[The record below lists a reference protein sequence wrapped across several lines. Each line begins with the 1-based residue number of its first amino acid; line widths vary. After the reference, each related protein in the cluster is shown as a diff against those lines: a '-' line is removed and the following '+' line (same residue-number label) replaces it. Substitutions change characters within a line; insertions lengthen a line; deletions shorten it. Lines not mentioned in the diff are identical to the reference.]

1 MQSTSFQA
9 TIWQKLIKFDKEN
22 KFFKTKQTVLVALS
36 GGADSVAL
44 LHFACAL
51 GRKKQFRVCACHV
64 NHNLRPTAKRDEKLV
79 INLCKELNVPLI
91 VKKVAV
97 KNLAKKE
104 KLSLEHAARKLR
116 YKALE
121 EAAAKFKCKVIA
133 FAHHADDNVE
143 TFFLNMLRGTQL
155 KGLGGIPATRPLGTL
170 KIIRPFLC
178 LTKQEILEY
187 CAYHNLPF
195 ENDETNFDDIYTRN
209 FIRLN
214 LLPMLEEK
222 QPQIRKHILTLC
234 KQIQKLFEENK

>member
-9 TIWQKLIKFDKEN
+9 KIWQKLIKFDKEN
-22 KFFKTKQTVLVALS
+22 KFFKTKQNVLIALS

-51 GRKKQFRVCACHV
+51 AKKMQFKIYACHV
-64 NHNLRPTAKRDEKLV
+64 NHNLRSTAKRDENLV
-79 INLCKELNVPLI
+79 INLCKELNVPLL
-91 VKKVAV
+91 VKKIAV
-97 KNLAKKE
+97 KTFAKKE
-104 KLSLEHAARKLR
+104 KLSIEHAARKLR

-121 EAAAKFKCKVIA
+121 DAAKEFNCKVMA

-143 TFFLNMLRGTQL
+143 TFLLNLLRGTQL
-155 KGLGGIPATRPLGTL
+155 KGLGGIPAKRPFGEL

-178 LTKQEILEY
+178 LSKAEILEY
-187 CAYHNLPF
+187 CKYHNLPF

-214 LLPMLEEK
+214 LLPMLEKK

-234 KQIQKLFEENK
+234 AQVQKIFEGK

>member
-1 MQSTSFQA
+1 MQSTTFQA
-9 TIWQKLIKFDKEN
+9 KIWQKLIKFDKDN
-22 KFFKTKQTVLVALS
+22 KFFKTKQNVLVALS

-44 LHFACAL
+44 LHFACVLA
-51 GRKKQFRVCACHV
+51 KKMQFTVFACHV
-64 NHNLRPTAKRDEKLV
+64 NHNLRETAKRDEKLV
-79 INLCKELNVPLI
+79 KNLCKELNVPLI

-97 KNLAKKE
+97 KTLAKKE

-121 EAAAKFKCKVIA
+121 ESAKKFNTKVIA

-143 TFFLNMLRGTQL
+143 TFFLNILRGTQL
-155 KGLGGIPATRPLGTL
+155 KGLGGIPATRPFGNL

-187 CAYHNLPF
+187 CACHNLPY

-222 QPQIRKHILTLC
+222 QPQIRKHILEIC
-234 KQIQKLFEENK
+234 KQVQNLFEEK

>member
-9 TIWQKLIKFDKEN
+9 KIWQKLIKFDKEN
-22 KFFKTKQTVLVALS
+22 KFFKTKQNVLIALS

-51 GRKKQFRVCACHV
+51 GKKMQFKVYACHV
-64 NHNLRPTAKRDEKLV
+64 NHNLRTTAKRDENSV
-79 INLCKELNVPLI
+79 VNLCKELNVPLI

-97 KNLAKKE
+97 KTLAKKE

-121 EAAAKFKCKVIA
+121 EAAKTFNCKVLA

-143 TFFLNMLRGTQL
+143 TFLLNLLRGTQL
-155 KGLGGIPATRPLGTL
+155 KGLGGIPTTRPLGEL

-178 LTKQEILEY
+178 LSKKDILQY
-187 CAYHNLPF
+187 CTYHNLPF
-195 ENDETNFDDIYTRN
+195 ENDETNFDDVYTRN
-209 FIRLN
+209 FIRLK

-222 QPQIRKHILTLC
+222 QPQIRKHILALC
-234 KQIQKLFEENK
+234 EQVQKIFEEN

>member
-9 TIWQKLIKFDKEN
+9 KIWQKLIKFDKEN
-22 KFFKTKQTVLVALS
+22 NFFKTKQTVLIALS

-51 GRKKQFRVCACHV
+51 GKKKQFKVCACHV
-64 NHNLRPTAKRDEKLV
+64 NHNLRPTAKRDENLV

-97 KNLAKKE
+97 KTLAKKE

-121 EAAAKFKCKVIA
+121 ESAAKFNAKVIA

-143 TFFLNMLRGTQL
+143 TFFLNILRGTQL
-155 KGLGGIPATRPLGTL
+155 KGLGGIPATRPLGEL

-178 LTKQEILEY
+178 VTKKEILEY
-187 CAYHNLPF
+187 CTYHNLPF

-209 FIRLN
+209 FIRLK

-222 QPQIRKHILTLC
+222 QPQIRKHILEIS
-234 KQIQKLFEENK
+234 KQVQKIFEEE

>member
-9 TIWQKLIKFDKEN
+9 KIWQKLIKFDKEN
-22 KFFKTKQTVLVALS
+22 KFFKTKQNVLIALS

-51 GRKKQFRVCACHV
+51 AKKMQFKVYACHV
-64 NHNLRPTAKRDEKLV
+64 NHNLRTTAKRDENLV
-79 INLCKELNVPLI
+79 VNLCKELDIPLI

-97 KNLAKKE
+97 KTLAKKE

-121 EAAAKFKCKVIA
+121 EAAKKFNCKVLV

-143 TFFLNMLRGTQL
+143 TFLLNLLRGTQL
-155 KGLGGIPATRPLGTL
+155 KGLGGIPAARPFGGL

-178 LTKQEILEY
+178 LSKQEILEY
-187 CAYHNLPF
+187 CTCHNLPY

-214 LLPMLEEK
+214 LLPMLEKK
-222 QPQIRKHILTLC
+222 QPQIRKHILNLC
-234 KQIQKLFEENK
+234 KQVQNIFKEE

>member
-9 TIWQKLIKFDKEN
+9 KIWQKLIKFDKEN
-22 KFFKTKQTVLVALS
+22 NFFKTKQTVLVALS

-51 GRKKQFRVCACHV
+51 GKKKQFKVCACHV
-64 NHNLRPTAKRDEKLV
+64 NHNLRKTAKRDENLV
-79 INLCKELNVPLI
+79 INLCKELNVPLL

-97 KNLAKKE
+97 KTLAKKE

-121 EAAAKFKCKVIA
+121 DSAKEFNAKVIA

-143 TFFLNMLRGTQL
+143 TFFLNILRGTQL
-155 KGLGGIPATRPLGTL
+155 KGLGGIPATRPLGEF

-178 LTKQEILEY
+178 LTKQEILDY
-187 CAYHNLPF
+187 AAYHNLPF

-209 FIRLN
+209 FIRLK
-214 LLPMLEEK
+214 LLPMLEAK
-222 QPQIRKHILTLC
+222 QPQIRQHILNLC
-234 KQIQKLFEENK
+234 KQVQDIFKEK

>member
-9 TIWQKLIKFDKEN
+9 KIWQKLIKFDKEN
-22 KFFKTKQTVLVALS
+22 KFFKTKQNILIAVS

-51 GRKKQFRVCACHV
+51 AKKMQFKVYACHV
-64 NHNLRPTAKRDEKLV
+64 NHNLRPTAKRDENSV
-79 INLCKELNVPLI
+79 VNLCKELNVPLI

-97 KNLAKKE
+97 KTLAKKE

-121 EAAAKFKCKVIA
+121 EAAKKFNCKVLA

-143 TFFLNMLRGTQL
+143 TFLLNLLRGTQL
-155 KGLGGIPATRPLGTL
+155 KGLGGIPTTRPLDEL

-178 LTKQEILEY
+178 LSKKDILQY
-187 CAYHNLPF
+187 CTYHNLPF
-195 ENDETNFDDIYTRN
+195 ENDETNFDDVYTRN
-209 FIRLN
+209 FIRLK

-234 KQIQKLFEENK
+234 EQVQKIFEEN

>member
-1 MQSTSFQA
+1 MQSTAFQA
-9 TIWQKLIKFDKEN
+9 KIWQKLIKFDKEN
-22 KFFKTKQTVLVALS
+22 KFFKTKQNVLIALS

-51 GRKKQFRVCACHV
+51 AKKMQFKVYACHV
-64 NHNLRPTAKRDEKLV
+64 NHNLRTTAKRDENLV
-79 INLCKELNVPLI
+79 INLCKELNIPLT

-97 KNLAKKE
+97 KTLAKKE

-116 YKALE
+116 YQALE
-121 EAAAKFKCKVIA
+121 EAAKKFNCKVLA

-143 TFFLNMLRGTQL
+143 TFLLNLLRGTQL
-155 KGLGGIPATRPLGTL
+155 KGLGGIPVRRAFGELE
-170 KIIRPFLC
+170 IIRPFLC

-209 FIRLN
+209 FIRLKI
-214 LLPMLEEK
+214 LPMLEEK

-234 KQIQKLFEENK
+234 AQVQKIFKDK

>member
-9 TIWQKLIKFDKEN
+9 KIWQKLIKFDKEN
-22 KFFKTKQTVLVALS
+22 KFFKTKQNVLIALS

-51 GRKKQFRVCACHV
+51 GKKMQFKVYACHV
-64 NHNLRPTAKRDEKLV
+64 NHNLRTTAKRDENSV
-79 INLCKELNVPLI
+79 VNLCKELNVPLI

-97 KNLAKKE
+97 KTLAKKE

-121 EAAAKFKCKVIA
+121 EAAKKFNCKVLA

-143 TFFLNMLRGTQL
+143 TFLLNLLRGTQL
-155 KGLGGIPATRPLGTL
+155 KGLGGIPTTRPLGEL

-178 LTKQEILEY
+178 LSKKDILQY
-187 CAYHNLPF
+187 CTYHNLPF
-195 ENDETNFDDIYTRN
+195 ENDETNFDDVYTRN
-209 FIRLN
+209 FIRLK

-234 KQIQKLFEENK
+234 EQVQKIFEEN

>member
-9 TIWQKLIKFDKEN
+9 KIWQKLIKFDKEN
-22 KFFKTKQTVLVALS
+22 NFFKTKQTVLVAIS

-51 GRKKQFRVCACHV
+51 AKKKQFKVCACHI
-64 NHNLRPTAKRDEKLV
+64 NHNLRTTAKRDENLV
-79 INLCKELNVPLI
+79 INLCKELNVPLL

-97 KNLAKKE
+97 KTLAKKE

-121 EAAAKFKCKVIA
+121 EAAKEFNCKVIA
-133 FAHHADDNVE
+133 FAHHADDNIE
-143 TFFLNMLRGTQL
+143 TFFLNILRGTQL
-155 KGLGGIPATRPLGTL
+155 KGLGGIPAARPFGEL

-178 LTKQEILEY
+178 LNKAELLEY
-187 CAYHNLPF
+187 CKYHNLPF

-209 FIRLN
+209 FIRLK

-222 QPQIRKHILTLC
+222 QPQIRKHILSLC
-234 KQIQKLFEENK
+234 TQVQKISKEK

>member
-9 TIWQKLIKFDKEN
+9 KIWQKLIKFDREN
-22 KFFKTKQTVLVALS
+22 IFFKTKQTVLIALS

-51 GRKKQFRVCACHV
+51 GKKKQFKVCACHI
-64 NHNLRPTAKRDEKLV
+64 NHNLRSTAKRDENLVKKL
-79 INLCKELNVPLI
+79 CGELNIPLI
-91 VKKVAV
+91 IKRVSVKT
-97 KNLAKKE
+97 LAKKE

-121 EAAAKFKCKVIA
+121 DAAEKFKCKVVA

-143 TFFLNMLRGTQL
+143 TFFLNILRGTQL
-155 KGLGGIPATRPLGTL
+155 KGLGGIPAVRPLGEL

-178 LTKQEILEY
+178 LTKKEILEY
-187 CAYHNLPF
+187 CGYHNLPF
-195 ENDETNFDDIYTRN
+195 ENDETNFDDVYTRN

-222 QPQIRKHILTLC
+222 QPQIRQHILNLC
-234 KQIQKLFEENK
+234 KQVQDIFKDK

>member
-9 TIWQKLIKFDKEN
+9 KIWQKLIKFDKEN
-22 KFFKTKQTVLVALS
+22 NFFKTKQTVLIALS

-51 GRKKQFRVCACHV
+51 GKKKQFKVCACHV
-64 NHNLRPTAKRDEKLV
+64 NHNLRPTAKRDENLV

-91 VKKVAV
+91 VKKVTV
-97 KNLAKKE
+97 KPLAKKE

-121 EAAAKFKCKVIA
+121 ESAAKFNAKVIA

-143 TFFLNMLRGTQL
+143 TFFLNILRGTQL
-155 KGLGGIPATRPLGTL
+155 KGLGGIPATRPLGEL
-170 KIIRPFLC
+170 KIIRPFLSI
-178 LTKQEILEY
+178 TKQEILEY

-209 FIRLN
+209 FIRLK

-222 QPQIRKHILTLC
+222 QPQIRKHILEIC
-234 KQIQKLFEENK
+234 KQVQKILH

>member
-9 TIWQKLIKFDKEN
+9 KIWQKLIKFDKEN
-22 KFFKTKQTVLVALS
+22 NFFKTKQTVLIALS

-51 GRKKQFRVCACHV
+51 GKKKQFKVCACHV
-64 NHNLRPTAKRDEKLV
+64 NHNLRTTAKRDENLV

-97 KNLAKKE
+97 KTLAKKE

-116 YKALE
+116 YKVLE
-121 EAAAKFKCKVIA
+121 ESAAKFNAKVIA

-143 TFFLNMLRGTQL
+143 TFFLNILRGTQL
-155 KGLGGIPATRPLGTL
+155 KGLGGIPATRPLGEL

-178 LTKQEILEY
+178 ITKQEILEY
-187 CAYHNLPF
+187 CTYHNLPF

-209 FIRLN
+209 FIRLK
-214 LLPMLEEK
+214 LLPMLKEK
-222 QPQIRKHILTLC
+222 QPQIRKHILEIC
-234 KQIQKLFEENK
+234 KQVQKIFEEE

>member
-1 MQSTSFQA
+1 MQSTTFQA
-9 TIWQKLIKFDKEN
+9 KIWQKLIKFDKDN
-22 KFFKTKQTVLVALS
+22 NFFKTKQTVLIALS

-51 GRKKQFRVCACHV
+51 GKKKQFKVCACHV
-64 NHNLRPTAKRDEKLV
+64 NHNLRPTAKRDENLAV
-79 INLCKELNVPLI
+79 SLCKELGVPLI

-97 KNLAKKE
+97 KTLAKKE

-121 EAAAKFKCKVIA
+121 EAAQKYKAKVIA
-133 FAHHADDNVE
+133 FAHHADDNIE
-143 TFFLNMLRGTQL
+143 TFFLNILRGTQL
-155 KGLGGIPATRPLGTL
+155 KGLGGIPAARPFGDI

-178 LTKQEILEY
+178 LSKQEILDY

-209 FIRLN
+209 FIRLK

-222 QPQIRKHILTLC
+222 QPQIRKHILEIC
-234 KQIQKLFEENK
+234 KQVQKLFEEK

>member
-9 TIWQKLIKFDKEN
+9 KIWQKLIKFDKEN
-22 KFFKTKQTVLVALS
+22 NFFKTKQTVLIALS

-51 GRKKQFRVCACHV
+51 GKKKQFKVCACHV
-64 NHNLRPTAKRDEKLV
+64 NHNLRPTAKRDENLV
-79 INLCKELNVPLI
+79 IKLCKELGVPLI

-97 KNLAKKE
+97 KSLAKKE

-116 YKALE
+116 YKALQE
-121 EAAAKFKCKVIA
+121 TAKEFKAKVIA
-133 FAHHADDNVE
+133 FAHHADDNIE
-143 TFFLNMLRGTQL
+143 TFFLNILRGTQL
-155 KGLGGIPATRPLGTL
+155 KGLGGIPAARPFGDI

-178 LTKQEILEY
+178 LSKQEILDY

-209 FIRLN
+209 FIRLK

-222 QPQIRKHILTLC
+222 QPQIRKHILEIC
-234 KQIQKLFEENK
+234 KQVQKLFEEK

>member
-1 MQSTSFQA
+1 MQSTTFQEK
-9 TIWQKLIKFDKEN
+9 IWQKLIKFDKEN
-22 KFFKTKQTVLVALS
+22 NFFKTKQTVLVALS

-51 GRKKQFRVCACHV
+51 GKKKQFKVCACHI
-64 NHNLRPTAKRDEKLV
+64 NHNLRPTAKRDENLV
-79 INLCKELNVPLI
+79 INLCKELNVPLL

-97 KNLAKKE
+97 KTLAKKE

-121 EAAAKFKCKVIA
+121 EAAKEFNCKVIA

-143 TFFLNMLRGTQL
+143 TFFLNILRGTQL
-155 KGLGGIPATRPLGTL
+155 KGLSGIPATRPLGDL

-178 LTKQEILEY
+178 LSKQEILDY
-187 CAYHNLPF
+187 AAYHNLPF

-209 FIRLN
+209 FIRLK

-222 QPQIRKHILTLC
+222 QPQIRQHILNLC
-234 KQIQKLFEENK
+234 KQVQDVFKEN

>member
-1 MQSTSFQA
+1 MQSTTFQA
-9 TIWQKLIKFDKEN
+9 KIWQKLIKFDKDN
-22 KFFKTKQTVLVALS
+22 NFFKTKQTVLIALS

-51 GRKKQFRVCACHV
+51 GKKKQFKVCACHV
-64 NHNLRPTAKRDEKLV
+64 NHNLRPTAKRDENLV
-79 INLCKELNVPLI
+79 IKLCKELGVPLI

-97 KNLAKKE
+97 KTLAKKE

-121 EAAAKFKCKVIA
+121 EAAQKYKAKVIA
-133 FAHHADDNVE
+133 FAHHADDNIE
-143 TFFLNMLRGTQL
+143 TFFLNILRGTQL
-155 KGLGGIPATRPLGTL
+155 KGLGGIPVERPFGDI

-178 LTKQEILEY
+178 LSKQEILDY

-209 FIRLN
+209 FIRLK

-222 QPQIRKHILTLC
+222 QPQIRKHILEIC
-234 KQIQKLFEENK
+234 KQVQNLFEEK

>member
-1 MQSTSFQA
+1 MQSTTFQA
-9 TIWQKLIKFDKEN
+9 KIWQKLIKFDKDN
-22 KFFKTKQTVLVALS
+22 NFFKTKQTVLIALS

-51 GRKKQFRVCACHV
+51 GKKKQFKVCACHV
-64 NHNLRPTAKRDEKLV
+64 NHNLRPTAKRDENLAV
-79 INLCKELNVPLI
+79 SLCKELGVPLI

-97 KNLAKKE
+97 KSLAKKE

-116 YKALE
+116 YKALQE
-121 EAAAKFKCKVIA
+121 TTKEFKAKVIA
-133 FAHHADDNVE
+133 FAHHADDNIE
-143 TFFLNMLRGTQL
+143 TFFLNILRGTQL
-155 KGLGGIPATRPLGTL
+155 KGLGGIPAARPFGDI

-178 LTKQEILEY
+178 LSKQEILDY

-209 FIRLN
+209 FIRLK

-222 QPQIRKHILTLC
+222 QPQIRKHILEIC
-234 KQIQKLFEENK
+234 KQVQKLFEEK

>member
-9 TIWQKLIKFDKEN
+9 KIWQKLIKFDKQN
-22 KFFKTKQTVLVALS
+22 NFFKTKQTVVVALS

-51 GRKKQFRVCACHV
+51 GKKKQFKVCACHV
-64 NHNLRPTAKRDEKLV
+64 NHNLRPTAKRDENLV
-79 INLCKELNVPLI
+79 INLCKELDVPLL

-97 KNLAKKE
+97 KTLAKKE

-121 EAAAKFKCKVIA
+121 EACKKFNAKVLA
-133 FAHHADDNVE
+133 FAHHSDDNVE
-143 TFFLNMLRGTQL
+143 TFFLNLLRGTQL
-155 KGLGGIPATRPLGTL
+155 KGLGGIPAIRPLGEA

-187 CAYHNLPF
+187 CACHNLPY

-209 FIRLN
+209 FIRLK

-222 QPQIRKHILTLC
+222 QPQIRKHILEIC
-234 KQIQKLFEENK
+234 KQVQKILH

>member
-1 MQSTSFQA
+1 MQSTTFQA
-9 TIWQKLIKFDKEN
+9 KIWQKLIKFDKDN
-22 KFFKTKQTVLVALS
+22 NFFKTKQTVLIALS
-36 GGADSVAL
+36 GGVDSVAL

-51 GRKKQFRVCACHV
+51 GKKKQFKVCACHV
-64 NHNLRPTAKRDEKLV
+64 NHNLRPTAKRDENLV
-79 INLCKELNVPLI
+79 INLCKELGVPLI

-97 KNLAKKE
+97 KSLAKKE

-121 EAAAKFKCKVIA
+121 NAAKEFKAKVIA

-155 KGLGGIPATRPLGTL
+155 KGLGGIPPQRPFGEI

-178 LTKQEILEY
+178 LSKQEILDY

-209 FIRLN
+209 FIRLK

-222 QPQIRKHILTLC
+222 QPQIRKHILEIC
-234 KQIQKLFEENK
+234 KQVQKLFEEK

>member
-9 TIWQKLIKFDKEN
+9 KIWQKLIKFDKEN
-22 KFFKTKQTVLVALS
+22 NFFKTKQTVLVALS

-51 GRKKQFRVCACHV
+51 GKKRQFKVCACHI
-64 NHNLRPTAKRDEKLV
+64 NHNLRPTAKRDENLVKKL
-79 INLCKELNVPLI
+79 CEELNIPLI
-91 VKKVAV
+91 IKRVSVKT
-97 KNLAKKE
+97 LAKKE

-121 EAAAKFKCKVIA
+121 DAAEKIKCKVVA

-143 TFFLNMLRGTQL
+143 TFFLNLLRGTQL
-155 KGLGGIPATRPLGTL
+155 KGLGGIPAVRPFGEL

-178 LTKQEILEY
+178 LTKKEILEY
-187 CAYHNLPF
+187 CDYHNLPF
-195 ENDETNFDDIYTRN
+195 ENDETNFDDVYTRN

-222 QPQIRKHILTLC
+222 QPQIRQHILNLC
-234 KQIQKLFEENK
+234 KQMQDIFKDK

>member
-9 TIWQKLIKFDKEN
+9 KIWQKLIKFDREN
-22 KFFKTKQTVLVALS
+22 KFFKTKQNVLIALS

-51 GRKKQFRVCACHV
+51 GKKMQFKVYACHV
-64 NHNLRPTAKRDEKLV
+64 NHNLRSTAKRDENLA
-79 INLCKELNVPLI
+79 INLCKELNVPII

-97 KNLAKKE
+97 KTLVKKE

-116 YKALE
+116 YKAIE
-121 EAAAKFKCKVIA
+121 NAAKEFNCKVII

-143 TFFLNMLRGTQL
+143 TFLLNLLRGTQL
-155 KGLGGIPATRPLGTL
+155 KGLGGIPAKRPLGTL
-170 KIIRPFLC
+170 EIIRPFLC
-178 LTKQEILEY
+178 LSKQEILEY
-187 CAYHNLPF
+187 CKYHNLPY

-214 LLPMLEEK
+214 LLPILEEK
-222 QPQIRKHILTLC
+222 QPQIRKHILSLC
-234 KQIQKLFEENK
+234 SQVQKIFEEK

>member
-9 TIWQKLIKFDKEN
+9 KIWQKLIKFDKEN
-22 KFFKTKQTVLVALS
+22 NFFKTKQTVLIALS

-51 GRKKQFRVCACHV
+51 GKKKQFKVCACHV
-64 NHNLRPTAKRDEKLV
+64 NHNLRPTAKRDENLAV
-79 INLCKELNVPLI
+79 NLCKELNVPLI

-97 KNLAKKE
+97 KTLAKKE

-121 EAAAKFKCKVIA
+121 ESAAKFNAKVIA

-143 TFFLNMLRGTQL
+143 TFFLNILRGTQL
-155 KGLGGIPATRPLGTL
+155 KGLGGIPATRPLGKL

-178 LTKQEILEY
+178 ITKQEILEY

-209 FIRLN
+209 FIRLK

-222 QPQIRKHILTLC
+222 QPQIRKHILEIS
-234 KQIQKLFEENK
+234 KQVQKIFEEE

>member
-9 TIWQKLIKFDKEN
+9 KIWQKLIKFDKEN
-22 KFFKTKQTVLVALS
+22 KFFKTKQNVLIALS

-51 GRKKQFRVCACHV
+51 AKKMQFKVYACHV
-64 NHNLRPTAKRDEKLV
+64 NHNLRTTAKRDENSV
-79 INLCKELNVPLI
+79 VNLCKELNVPLI

-97 KNLAKKE
+97 KTLAKKE

-121 EAAAKFKCKVIA
+121 EAAKKFNCKVLA

-143 TFFLNMLRGTQL
+143 TFLLNLLRGTQL
-155 KGLGGIPATRPLGTL
+155 KGLGGIPTTRPLGEL

-178 LTKQEILEY
+178 LSKKDILQY
-187 CAYHNLPF
+187 CTYHNLPF
-195 ENDETNFDDIYTRN
+195 ENDETNFDDVYTRN
-209 FIRLN
+209 FIRLK

-234 KQIQKLFEENK
+234 EQVQKIFEEN

>member
-9 TIWQKLIKFDKEN
+9 KIWQKLIKFDKKN
-22 KFFKTKQTVLVALS
+22 KFFKTKQNILIALS

-51 GRKKQFRVCACHV
+51 GKKMQFKVCACHV
-64 NHNLRPTAKRDEKLV
+64 NHNLRLTAKRDENLV
-79 INLCKELNVPLI
+79 VNLCKELDVPLL

-97 KNLAKKE
+97 KTLAKKE

-121 EAAAKFKCKVIA
+121 EAAKKFNCKVMA

-143 TFFLNMLRGTQL
+143 TFLLNLLRGTQL
-155 KGLGGIPATRPLGTL
+155 KGLGGIPAMRPLGEL

-187 CAYHNLPF
+187 AKQHNLPY

-209 FIRLN
+209 FIRLK
-214 LLPMLEEK
+214 LLPMLEKK
-222 QPQIRKHILTLC
+222 QPQIREHILNLC
-234 KQIQKLFEENK
+234 KQVQDIFENK